1 MNARISDPTVHQNV
15 LTKRSNL
22 FKICLLTFQMTTLAK
37 EVTCVGCRRSVES
50 LVQVINTVFLQGN
63 TTPFLQGN
71 TIPFTIP

>member
-1 MNARISDPTVHQNV
+1 
-15 LTKRSNL
+15 
-22 FKICLLTFQMTTLAK
+22 MTTLAK